1 MIPSSGN
8 WHPISGSINPTFR
21 GWMLKSSMALEMAGV
36 GHLRN
41 ASRSS
46 FVKSAAIF
54 NSFLSFVN
62 LFAGILLEKAY

>member
-1 MIPSSGN
+1 
-8 WHPISGSINPTFR
+8 
-21 GWMLKSSMALEMAGV
+21 MALEMAGV

-54 NSFLSFVN
+54 NSFLFF
-62 LFAGILLEKAY
+62 LKMFAGILLGKAY